1 MTPSGAVDLFLCKNR
16 NFKKKEGSS
25 IEYATTKEPKE
36 AAPKRATRIEN
47 KIFREEQIYECIRN
61 CNVQDH

>member
-1 MTPSGAVDLFLCKNR
+1 MTPSGAVDLFLCKKLKYMR
-16 NFKKKEGSS
+16 RRV
-25 IEYATTKEPKE
+25 

>member
-1 MTPSGAVDLFLCKNR
+1 MTPSGAVDLFCAKTEILKR
-16 NFKKKEGSS
+16 RRV
-25 IEYATTKEPKE
+25 